1 MKIEEFIE
9 SNLNEITWDSI
20 KNFASKT
27 GDLAS
32 QMHDGSEPDK
42 PTKEE
47 EIEGRKLLNK
57 RIEQSKKLVD
67 KAIKTSDEVKE
78 DVIKSAKKYEAKKI
92 AEKTAAAKDI
102 ANLTQAGKSSL
113 AQQSKVLDA
122 KDIANLKQAGKSS
135 LAQQSKVLDSK
146 DIANLKQAGK
156 SSLAQQSNVPKTTL
170 AYYKAKAKELGSIG
184 LDKAKVGFDKAK
196 FGLDKAKELG
206 SAGLNKA
213 KANPETAAGIAA
225 GIGGLYLAKKL
236 YDRRKAKKEAEKE

>member
-92 AEKTAAAKDI
+92 AEKTAA
-102 ANLTQAGKSSL
+102 
-113 AQQSKVLDA
+113 A